1 MTQRTPKADLS
12 PDQPTPPSTK
22 GLTQLDK
29 ERAESMAD
37 EGGAAAAI
45 IEGPEPASSGLARSR
60 PSRSSAPEPRKP
72 RARKGG
78 RQ

>member
-1 MTQRTPKADLS
+1 MTQRTLKADLS
-12 PDQPTPPSTK
+12 PDQPTPPPTK

-45 IEGPEPASSGLARSR
+45 IEGPQPASSGPGRAR
-60 PSRSSAPEPRKP
+60 PGRSSTSKPKKP
-72 RARKGG
+72 RGRKSG

>member
-1 MTQRTPKADLS
+1 MTQRTLKADLS
-12 PDQPTPPSTK
+12 PDQPTTPPTK

-37 EGGAAAAI
+37 GA
-45 IEGPEPASSGLARSR
+45 GPRRGHRES
-60 PSRSSAPEPRKP
+60 
-72 RARKGG
+72 RARVIRRGRLPPGRKQRLDAEEALRSKGG

>member
-1 MTQRTPKADLS
+1 MTQRTLKADLS
-12 PDQPTPPSTK
+12 PDQPTPPPTK

-37 EGGAAAAI
+37 EGGAAAAV
-45 IEGPEPASSGLARSR
+45 IEGPEPASSGRRSR
-60 PSRSSAPEPRKP
+60 PSRSSAPEPKKP
-72 RARKGG
+72 RGRKGG